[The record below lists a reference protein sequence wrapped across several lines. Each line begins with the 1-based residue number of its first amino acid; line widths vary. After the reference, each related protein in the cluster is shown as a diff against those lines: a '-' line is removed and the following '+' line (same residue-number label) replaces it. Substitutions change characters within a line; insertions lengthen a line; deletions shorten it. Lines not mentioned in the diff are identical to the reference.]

1 MKKVKIKSLNKG
13 GGFNEAQ
20 FPWPQSGG
28 GSNSSDQNSDIRVN
42 NTLQPVDEEY
52 SNIEAEK
59 GETIMADMNYDGIME
74 HYTVGGKRHSQGG
87 TPLFVP
93 DNAFVF
99 SDTNKSK
106 IKDENILKMF
116 NMGSKKGGYTPAEI
130 AKKFNVNKFQQVLA
144 DPDSDDL
151 QRSTAESMIAN
162 YNLKLAKLALAQESK
177 KGFPTG
183 IPAVAIPYL
192 EQSKINP
199 QDFFSTESQQAQ
211 PYGNMKYGGSVINK
225 LMTMKSGGQYKKPIY
240 QDAGEVQPKT
250 KKVPNIPK
258 DVKIKK
264 MGDPSLTVGDY
275 VYVKGVPKKITSL
288 PPKPDF
294 QDPRIGNLQ
303 SEYGYLQ
310 NTLKDPELQDKIY
323 ENYKKHIEVSK
334 MSPERKKDLLSK
346 PKEDV
351 VNNYLNF
358 QKQTYA
364 IHNAGVDL
372 HGEGAKKW
380 DTSKYGKNKM
390 YKETMGKL
398 GFKDNELLSDD
409 QIAMAQA
416 AHLGIADTYDDEN
429 FRPKLDK
436 FGKQINAGRSD
447 QQYKGKNISPVDDWF
462 GNTTAGQAFVPE
474 GQEPGLESVDMIDE
488 TIPQQQTPAVK
499 TNPLVPPP
507 QQQGQAPWWLQDV
520 VKTAGAASD
529 FFRVKKYNPWQ
540 ATPGVEFT
548 DPTFYDPTRE
558 LAANAEQLNVISQ
571 GLSSYTGPQS
581 YMSNISA
588 AQGNAARNA
597 ADIMGRYN
605 NLNVGVA
612 NQTDAQNANTFNQ
625 ASAQKAA
632 LDTQLYDKYTIA
644 NQQFDNSRNMAR
656 QNLRQSYI
664 DAITNKNYTANL
676 NDLYPQYNID
686 PSVGGRIHFTQGREL
701 DPSMANNP
709 SVMTKA
715 QEYKRMYPSF
725 DDKTAFEAAK
735 LDMGLESPGSKQ
747 HNEKLKMLNA
757 LMSGQYGE

>member
-1 MKKVKIKSLNKG
+1 MKKVKIKSLGKS
-13 GGFNEAQ
+13 GGFNESL
-20 FPWPQSGG
+20 FPWPSTG
-28 GSNSSDQNSDIRVN
+28 NTTDQKSDIQVN
-42 NTLQPVDEEY
+42 KTLKPVDKEDA
-52 SNIEAEK
+52 NIEAEK
-59 GETIMADMNYDGIME
+59 GETIVADMNHDGVTE
-74 HYTVGGKRHSQGG
+74 HYVVGGERHSKGG
-87 TPLFVP
+87 TPLNVP

-99 SDTNKSK
+99 SDTAKSR

-116 NMGSKKGGYTPAEI
+116 GMGGRKGGYTPAEI
-130 AKKFNVNKFQQVLA
+130 AKKYDINKYQQMLA
-144 DPDSDDL
+144 DPDTDDI
-151 QRSTAESMIAN
+151 QRKTAESMIAN
-162 YNLKLAKLALAQESK
+162 YNLKLAKLALVQESK

-183 IPAVAIPYL
+183 IPTVAMPYM
-192 EQSKINP
+192 EQSQTNP
-199 QDFFSTESQQAQ
+199 QDFFSTESQQDQ
-211 PYGNMKYGGSVINK
+211 PFGNDSYQYGGNVHTMNK
-225 LMTMKSGGQYKKPIY
+225 LFGMKWGGVPKY
-240 QDAGEVQPKT
+240 QDAGQVQT

-258 DVKIKK
+258 DTKIKN
-264 MGDPSLTVGDY
+264 MGDPSLQVGDY
-275 VYVKGVPKKITSL
+275 VYVGGVPKKVTSL

-294 QDPRIGNLQ
+294 ADPRIGGLQ
-303 SEYGYLQ
+303 AEYAYLQ

-334 MSPERKKDLLSK
+334 MSPERKKSLLNKS
-346 PKEDV
+346 KEDV
-351 VNNYLNF
+351 VSNYLNF

-372 HGEGAKKW
+372 QGEGAKNW
-380 DTSKYGKNKM
+380 DTGKYGKNRM
-390 YKETMGKL
+390 YKETMAKL
-398 GFKDNELLSDD
+398 GFKPEELLSDD
-409 QIAMAQA
+409 QIAMSQA
-416 AHLGIADTYDDEN
+416 AHLGIADAYDD
-429 FRPKLDK
+429 PSYKSKLDK

-474 GQEPGLESVDMIDE
+474 GQEPGLENVDMIDV
-488 TIPQQQTPAVK
+488 QTPVEQQKAVPVNHL
-499 TNPLVPPP
+499 NPPA
-507 QQQGQAPWWLQDV
+507 QQSSPAPWWLQDV
-520 VKTAGAASD
+520 IKTAGAAGD

-558 LAANAEQLNVISQ
+558 LAANAEQLNIISQ

-581 YMSNISA
+581 YMANMSA

-612 NQTDAQNANTFNQ
+612 NQSDAQDAATYNQ

-644 NQQFDNSRNMAR
+644 NQQFDNARNMAR

-676 NDLYPQYNID
+676 NDLFPQYNID
-686 PSVGGRIHFTQGREL
+686 PSVGGRINFTHGREL
-701 DPSMANNP
+701 DPNMASSP
-709 SVMTKA
+709 SVMAKA

-747 HNEKLKMLNA
+747 HNEKLKILNA
-757 LMSGQYGE
+757 LMQGQYGE